1 MGRLNTFGILAAAAA
16 LLVVSTCLFTV
27 DERQRAILLRLG
39 QIQRAGFEPGLYFKL
54 PYPIDEV
61 KKFDRR
67 LLTLDAEPEEYLT
80 TLKKSMLVDS
90 FVKWRIS
97 DGAVYYKTMGGLES
111 NANLRLSQIV
121 QKGLRDEFGK
131 RSIYD
136 VISGERSKIMDILT
150 EELNAQAK
158 GFGIE
163 VTDVRIKRI
172 DLPQKVS
179 ESVYSRM
186 RAERERVANEFRAR
200 GAQVSEEIR
209 ANADRQRTEIVST
222 AYGKAERIRGEGDAR
237 AAELYAGAYG
247 RNPEFYALY
256 RRLLA
261 YRKVFSS
268 KDDLVVV
275 QPDDDFFR
283 YFNKPEPSR

>member
-1 MGRLNTFGILAAAAA
+1 MGRLNTFGVLVVVGA
-16 LLVVSTCLFTV
+16 LLVVSTCVFTV
-27 DERQRAILLRLG
+27 DERERAILLRLG
-39 QIQRAGFEPGLYFKL
+39 QIQRSGFEPGLYFKL

-80 TLKKSMLVDS
+80 TLKKSVLVDS
-90 FVKWRIS
+90 FVKWHIA
-97 DGAVYYKTMGGLES
+97 DEAVYYKTMVGLES
-111 NANLRLSQIV
+111 NATSRLSQIV

-136 VISGERSKIMDILT
+136 VISGERAKIMDILT
-150 EELNAQAK
+150 EEINAQAK
-158 GFGIE
+158 GFGIK

-200 GAQVSEEIR
+200 GSQVAEEIR

-222 AYGKAERIRGEGDAR
+222 AYGKAERIRGEGDAK
-237 AAELYAGAYG
+237 AAEIYAGAYG
-247 RNPEFYALY
+247 KNSEFYALY

-261 YRKVFSS
+261 YRNVFSG
-268 KDDLVVV
+268 KDDLLVV
-275 QPDDDFFR
+275 QPDADFFR
-283 YFNKPEPSR
+283 YFNRPEPGR

>member
-1 MGRLNTFGILAAAAA
+1 MGRLNTFGVLVVVGA
-16 LLVVSTCLFTV
+16 LLVVSTCVFTV
-27 DERQRAILLRLG
+27 DERERAILLRLG
-39 QIQRAGFEPGLYFKL
+39 QIQRSGFEPGLYFKL

-61 KKFDRR
+61 KKFDGR

-80 TLKKSMLVDS
+80 TLKKSVLVDS
-90 FVKWRIS
+90 FVKWRIA
-97 DGAVYYKTMGGLES
+97 DEAVYYKTMVGLES
-111 NANLRLSQIV
+111 NATSRLSQIV

-136 VISGERSKIMDILT
+136 VISGERAKIMDILT
-150 EELNAQAK
+150 EEINAQAK
-158 GFGIE
+158 GFGIK
-163 VTDVRIKRI
+163 VTDVRVKRI

-200 GAQVSEEIR
+200 GSQVAEEIR

-222 AYGKAERIRGEGDAR
+222 AYGKAERIRGEGDAK
-237 AAELYAGAYG
+237 AAEIYAGAYG
-247 RNPEFYALY
+247 KNSEFYALY

-261 YRKVFSS
+261 YRNVFSG
-268 KDDLVVV
+268 KDDLLVV
-275 QPDDDFFR
+275 QPDADFFR
-283 YFNKPEPSR
+283 YFNQPEPGR

>member
-1 MGRLNTFGILAAAAA
+1 MGRLNTFGVLVVVGA
-16 LLVVSTCLFTV
+16 LLVVSTCVFTV
-27 DERQRAILLRLG
+27 DERERAILLRLG
-39 QIQRAGFEPGLYFKL
+39 QIQRSGFEPGLYFKL

-80 TLKKSMLVDS
+80 TLKKSVLVDS
-90 FVKWRIS
+90 FVKWRIA
-97 DGAVYYKTMGGLES
+97 DEAVYYKTMVGSES
-111 NANLRLSQIV
+111 NAISRLSQIV

-136 VISGERSKIMDILT
+136 VISGERAKIMDILT
-150 EELNAQAK
+150 EEINAQAK
-158 GFGIE
+158 GFGIK

-200 GAQVSEEIR
+200 GSQVAEEIR

-222 AYGKAERIRGEGDAR
+222 AYGKAERIRGEGDAK
-237 AAELYAGAYG
+237 AAEIYAGAYG
-247 RNPEFYALY
+247 KNSEFYALY

-261 YRKVFSS
+261 YRNVFSG
-268 KDDLVVV
+268 KDDLLVV
-275 QPDDDFFR
+275 QPDADFFR
-283 YFNKPEPSR
+283 YFNRPEPGR

>member
-1 MGRLNTFGILAAAAA
+1 MGRLNTLSILAVAVV
-16 LLVVSTCLFTV
+16 LLVVSTCVFTV
-27 DERQRAILLRLG
+27 DERERAILLRLG
-39 QIQRAGFEPGLYFKL
+39 QIQRSGFEPGLYFKL

-61 KKFDRR
+61 KKFDGR
-67 LLTLDAEPEEYLT
+67 LQTLDAEPEEFLT
-80 TLKKSMLVDS
+80 KLKKSMLVDS

-97 DGAVYYKTMGGLES
+97 DEAVYYKTMGGLVS

-136 VISGERSKIMDILT
+136 VISGERAKIMEILA

-158 GFGIE
+158 GFGID
-163 VTDVRIKRI
+163 VVDVRIKRI

-209 ANADRQRTEIVST
+209 ANADRQRTEITST
-222 AYGKAERIRGEGDAR
+222 AYGKAERIRGEGDAK

-247 RNPEFYALY
+247 KNPEFYALY

-261 YRKVFSS
+261 YRNVFSS
-268 KDDLVVV
+268 KDDLVVM

-283 YFNKPEPSR
+283 YFNKPEPGR